1 MIVPSSE
8 SSLSIKLHVNSPT
21 PGAFPLSRLRSA
33 GLLVLCLSITPTI
46 TWPARGQ
53 EAASPESRARLAE
66 LAASYKSLEHYSD
79 NGSFSLSVMIGG
91 QAQKRDWPL
100 KVQLSR
106 PSRIVVESED
116 VRLLADGEKLATEIQ
131 PTHKYLIEAAPAVL
145 KLSALTE
152 GPLGASLLGSTS
164 ADPARIL
171 LTLLLD
177 PDPVSTLLEP
187 GFVLSMAENNADL
200 LLQTP
205 AGYTYRLVADPETN
219 LLTRIELQTSAEKL
233 EAASPP
239 GLELTDLQVSWN
251 AGTISTAP
259 LPDKTFLW
267 EPTEGY
273 TQVAELEAPAQDDKG
288 DKAAHPLVGKPAP
301 QFSLNTL
308 EPDQK
313 TRRLTSDDL
322 AGRVVLLDFW
332 ATWCGPCLK
341 ELPEIARLIDDLAA
355 AGKPVV
361 VVAVSQDRNPRE
373 GDVRSLVETTIKD
386 QRLDLLKPPV
396 GLVAL
401 DPEMALGQAF
411 KVEALPTLVLLDQ
424 QGKIHAVHIGYKDDI
439 REQLMRQIDGLLET
453 KQDQEK

>member
-1 MIVPSSE
+1 MRR
-8 SSLSIKLHVNSPT
+8 N
-21 PGAFPLSRLRSA
+21 RSA
-33 GLLVLCLSITPTI
+33 GLLVLCLSVTTTITPLAT
-46 TWPARGQ
+46 GQ
-53 EAASPESRARLAE
+53 EAASPEARARLAE
-66 LAASYKSLEHYSD
+66 LAASYKAVEHYAD
-79 NGSFSLSVMIGG
+79 NGSFSLSVVIDG
-91 QAQKRDWPL
+91 QPQKRDWPL
-100 KVQLSR
+100 RVQLSR
-106 PSRIVVESED
+106 PSRLVIDSED

-131 PTHKYLIEAAPAVL
+131 PTHKYLIEPAPAVL

-187 GFVLSMAENNADL
+187 GFVLSKAENDSDL

-205 AGYTYRLVADPETN
+205 AGYTYRLVADPASN

-239 GLELTDLQVSWN
+239 GLELADLQISWN

-259 LPDKTFLW
+259 LPEKTFLW
-267 EPTEGY
+267 QPTEGY
-273 TQVAELEAPAQDDKG
+273 TQVAELEAPERDAKG
-288 DKAAHPLVGKPAP
+288 DEKAHPLVGKPAP

-308 EPDQK
+308 EPEQK

-341 ELPEIARLIDDLAA
+341 ELPEIARLVDDLAA
-355 AGKPVV
+355 SGKPVV

-373 GDVRSLVETTIKD
+373 GDVRTLVETTMRD
-386 QRLDLLKPPV
+386 QKLDLLKPPV

-401 DPEMALGQAF
+401 DPDMALGQAF
-411 KVEALPTLVLLDQ
+411 QVEALPTLVLLDPK
-424 QGKIHAVHIGYKDDI
+424 GKVHAVHIGYKDDI
-439 REQLMRQIDGLLET
+439 REQLMRQIDEILET